1 VEATPKIRKGKT
13 KNIATASAVRT
24 IEYKLSPGKKHFAS
38 TPVLHLLA
46 NCCISIPQIIQ

>member
-24 IEYKLSPGKKHFAS
+24 FLIAETLDLTLFFLYPLSSSP
-38 TPVLHLLA
+38 
-46 NCCISIPQIIQ
+46 